1 MKNCGARGI
10 RTPDLFHAMEA
21 RYQLRHSPDVGAP
34 PGEEFRA
41 VRGARG
47 IRTPDLFHA
56 MEARYQLRHSPVRA
70 SLACGDADNCMETGP
85 VRANPRRVYY
95 LTHSAEDLA
104 QRARVH
110 RRPGVPLHHGPAR
123 GTLASAH
130 ERVAAVAH
138 AAQAEPL
145 LRVHAQ
151 QIGGP

>member
-1 MKNCGARGI
+1 MKNC
-10 RTPDLFHAMEA
+10 
-21 RYQLRHSPDVGAP
+21 
-34 PGEEFRA
+34 
-41 VRGARG
+41 GARG

-70 SLACGDADNCMETGP
+70 SLLFGDADNCMKIGP
-85 VRANPRRVYY
+85 VRANPRYVRY
-95 LTHSAEDLA
+95 LTCSAQDLA

-138 AAQAEPL
+138 TA
-145 LRVHAQ
+145 
-151 QIGGP
+151 